1 MSDRIISFPNGVSKN
16 FGVRAGL
23 LSDTTLTDNGFTVDF
38 YVPNGHS
45 FQFSRENVSTDKFT
59 IAAAAY
65 GVEQR
70 VKSATNMKPEE
81 RTADKIAEQVLKV
94 LTSLKEEGWTA
105 ARQAGTGT
113 SKPSTYEKAFLA
125 VEGNTQDMWDA
136 LSAPEKR
143 NVRKDPEVNAAYLEI
158 QTKIAK
164 EEAAKAKQA
173 KADAIEL
180 DEAA

>member
-1 MSDRIISFPNGVSKN
+1 MVYKMSDRIISFSNGVSKN

-23 LSDTTLTDNGFTVDF
+23 LSDTTLTDNGFTIDF
-38 YVPNGHS
+38 YVSNGHM
-45 FQFSRENVSTDKFT
+45 FTFSRENVSTDPFT

-70 VKSATNMKPEE
+70 VKSATNMKQEE

-105 ARQAGTGT
+105 TRQAGTGT
-113 SKPSTYEKAFLA
+113 SKPSTLEQAFLS
-125 VEGNTQDMWDA
+125 VEGNTKEAWESMDA
-136 LSAPEKR
+136 NAKR
-143 NVRKDPEVNAAYLEI
+143 NVRKDKRVN
-158 QTKIAK
+158 
-164 EEAAKAKQA
+164 KAFLLLQ
-173 KADAIEL
+173 ADAIDL